1 MTDFI
6 GATSKYM
13 KENAIV
19 LIQFIHKRNK
29 MAVHLWDIHT
39 PWKNIEL

>member
-19 LIQFIHKRNK
+19 LYNLFIKGIK
-29 MAVHLWDIHT
+29 MAVHLWDTHT
-39 PWKNIEL
+39 P